1 MEVCIDTLDQKER
14 KHATILNEQEGKKK
28 ETKQNETG
36 HVPKTQWRSCVF
48 KMTTFVQTNRFKLNW
63 MKEKPLWSG
72 KKKTIERQTNSA
84 PK

>member
-36 HVPKTQWRSCVF
+36 HVPKTQ
-48 KMTTFVQTNRFKLNW
+48 
-63 MKEKPLWSG
+63 
-72 KKKTIERQTNSA
+72 
-84 PK
+84 